1 MVATVGIYSSD
12 TPEAVQTSDSSVT
25 TGILVA
31 ISFYA
36 TAQAKQ
42 MLWPHTDDAG
52 VALELGS
59 QDQVKDLT
67 IDCI

>member
-1 MVATVGIYSSD
+1 MEYSPGRVVVATVGIYSSD

-42 MLWPHTDDAG
+42 MLWPHPLHTTAYY
-52 VALELGS
+52 
-59 QDQVKDLT
+59 
-67 IDCI
+67 